1 MVGTSRTQ
9 IRELASEDGGPCVS
23 LHLPTH
29 RAGNEIR
36 QDPIRLQNLLSI
48 AAERLGK
55 NGEDGLLDPVRELVA
70 DDSFWRHQTDGL
82 ALFSSSAGFRRVQ
95 LPYAVDELCEVGN
108 RFIIKPLLRA
118 VTGDGRFF
126 VLALSQHKV
135 RVLEATRHT
144 AHELSI
150 DGMPHSLEEA
160 LGHEEKERVPLS
172 YHSGTPSQRAGRR
185 DAVFHGQGVATDLKK
200 DEVLRFCRIVDER
213 LLGAVERTVPLV
225 LAAVDWVG
233 GIYRDVSKHPTII
246 EETVEGNPDMLS
258 ANDVAQR
265 AFPLV
270 TPRLREA
277 ERHAAERLS
286 VGLHHGLGSADVDAI
301 VQAAFDGRVEALFVA
316 VDRVAWGQFDPQTR
330 RVQLHHRRG
339 NGDVDLVNLAA
350 ALTLCHDGDVYA
362 SMPKEFEPGA
372 AAALFRY

>member
-29 RAGNEIR
+29 RAGNEIK

-55 NGEDGLLDPVRELVA
+55 SDHLLEPVRELVA
-70 DDSFWRHQTDGL
+70 DEDFWRHQTDGL
-82 ALFSSSAGFRRVQ
+82 ALFSSSSGFRRVQ
-95 LPYAVDELCEVGN
+95 LPYAVEELCEVGE

-118 VTGDGRFF
+118 VTGDGRFV
-126 VLALSQHKV
+126 VLAFSQHNV
-135 RVLEATRHT
+135 RVFEASRHT
-144 AHELSI
+144 AREI
-150 DGMPHSLEEA
+150 PIAGMPHSLEEA

-172 YHSGTPSQRAGRR
+172 YHTGTPSQRAGRR
-185 DAVFHGQGVATDLKK
+185 DAVFHGQGTPTDVKK
-200 DEVLRFCRIVDER
+200 DEVARFCRVVDER
-213 LLGAVERTVPLV
+213 LLGGVDRSLPLV
-225 LAAVDWVG
+225 VAAVDWVA
-233 GIYRDVSKHPTII
+233 GIYREVSKHPSLV
-246 EETVEGNPDMLS
+246 EEIVEGNPDMLS
-258 ANDVAQR
+258 SSEIAQR

-270 TPRLREA
+270 APRLREA

-286 VGLHHGLGSADVDAI
+286 VGLHHGHGSADVDAI
-301 VQAAFDGRVEALFVA
+301 VQAAFDGRVDALFVA
-316 VDRVAWGQFDPQTR
+316 VNRTAWGQFDPQTR

-339 NGDVDLVNLAA
+339 KGDVDLVNLAA

-362 SMPKEFEPGA
+362 SMPKELEPSA